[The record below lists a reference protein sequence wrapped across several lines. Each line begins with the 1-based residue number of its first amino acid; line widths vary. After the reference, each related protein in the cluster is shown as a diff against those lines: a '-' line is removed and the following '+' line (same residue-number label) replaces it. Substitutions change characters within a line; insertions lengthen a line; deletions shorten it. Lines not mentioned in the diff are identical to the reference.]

1 MLSCCLAESTL
12 HTLDPF
18 VFELTPGVGPRW
30 YGLAYAAGFL
40 SGWCILR
47 ELAKRGRIP
56 FSTRDVGDLIFC
68 LMIGVVLGG
77 RLGHCLF
84 YEPHFFIEFG
94 AEFPYWRILAVHQGG
109 MSSHGGVLGVAIAC
123 LWFARTR
130 SVAMLVVVDAVA
142 FVAPLGLCFGRLANW
157 VNAELWGKPLA
168 AVMQLNPPWWSVK
181 YPDEV
186 FYSQWNGSTEFAA
199 ERIRLGSAFAM
210 QQYVRDEAYAGN
222 AVMQERL
229 LPTLTAYW
237 PINFMQALSEGVIV
251 FILLAILW
259 ATPRR
264 PGLIAGAF
272 LILYGT
278 LRVTTEQFR
287 QADADYLTFA
297 GVTVPM
303 QLSALMVASG
313 VALLVASKRQQ
324 LPRIGGWWR
333 RA

>member
-1 MLSCCLAESTL
+1 
-12 HTLDPF
+12 
-18 VFELTPGVGPRW
+18 
-30 YGLAYAAGFL
+30 
-40 SGWCILR
+40 
-47 ELAKRGRIP
+47 
-56 FSTRDVGDLIFC
+56 
-68 LMIGVVLGG
+68 
-77 RLGHCLF
+77 
-84 YEPHFFIEFG
+84 
-94 AEFPYWRILAVHQGG
+94 
-109 MSSHGGVLGVAIAC
+109 
-123 LWFARTR
+123 
-130 SVAMLVVVDAVA
+130 
-142 FVAPLGLCFGRLANW
+142 
-157 VNAELWGKPLA
+157 
-168 AVMQLNPPWWSVK
+168 
-181 YPDEV
+181 
-186 FYSQWNGSTEFAA
+186 
-199 ERIRLGSAFAM
+199 M

-251 FILLAILW
+251 FILLALLW